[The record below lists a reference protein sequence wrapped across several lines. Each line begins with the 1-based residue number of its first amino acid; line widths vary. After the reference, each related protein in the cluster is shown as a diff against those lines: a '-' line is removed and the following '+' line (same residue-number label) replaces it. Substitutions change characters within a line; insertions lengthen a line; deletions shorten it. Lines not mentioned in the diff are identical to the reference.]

1 MSPGETVAFVALA
14 WTILGSALALLIARA
29 IPASPKPDQH
39 QSSDLDAEFDWR
51 VAAQVRAINDF
62 HQGASK

>member
-1 MSPGETVAFVALA
+1 MSPEAIFLGLFG
-14 WTILGSALALLIARA
+14 WTAISSALALLIARA
-29 IPASPKPDQH
+29 IPASPEPDEH
-39 QSSDLDAEFDWR
+39 ESADVQSEFDWR